1 LQIKTGSEKVAG
13 DWIKIKIGLETS
25 PEVIAMSDELELSE
39 VWIVGALVKLW
50 CWADQ
55 HTEDGNA
62 KGVTKMWVDRYIGI
76 DGFANA
82 LINAGWLL
90 VSGKSLTI
98 PNFERHNGKPAKQ
111 RAKGNQRVKA
121 HRERNGSSVTQA
133 TIPRNGTS
141 VTKSFPE
148 KKREEK
154 KRDNKKSE
162 DGSID
167 YEILFIELWD
177 SWPEKGRSKHPLS
190 KTEFYEQVKLHGSD
204 VIMKAAA
211 NYVARENSQGKY
223 CLSLFKFLAD
233 ARFMDDPESYGR
245 LRGPAQG
252 KRTPEQEEIH
262 WDILDLHKELRAL
275 IKNGEGKSDRAEAMK
290 KVIEELELKLKE

>member
-1 LQIKTGSEKVAG
+1 MAG
-13 DWIKIKIGLETS
+13 DWIKMKIGLETS
-25 PEVIAMSDELELSE
+25 PEVIAMSSELELSE
-39 VWIVGALVKLW
+39 VWIVGALFKLW

-62 KGVTKMWVDRYIGI
+62 KGVTKMWLDRYIGI
-76 DGFANA
+76 DGFADA

-90 VSGKSLTI
+90 VSGKQLTI

-111 RAKGNQRVKA
+111 RAKGNLRVKA
-121 HRERNGSSVTQA
+121 HRERNG
-133 TIPRNGTS
+133 TS
-141 VTKSFPE
+141 VTHSALPRNASAVTKPLPE
-148 KKREEK
+148 KRIKENKR
-154 KRDNKKSE
+154 NNNKSE
-162 DGSID
+162 DVSID
-167 YEILFIELWD
+167 YESLFSGLWD

-204 VIMKAAA
+204 VIIKAAA

-223 CLSLFKFLAD
+223 CLSLYKFLAD
-233 ARFMDDPESYGR
+233 ARFLDDPESYGR

-262 WDILDLHKELRAL
+262 WDILDLHKALKAL
-275 IKNGEGKSDRAEAMK
+275 IKKGEGKSDKAEAMK
-290 KVIEELELKLKE
+290 NEIEELELKLKE